1 MALAPG
7 EKLQHFEIL
16 ALIGKGGMGEVY
28 KARDTRLQ
36 REVAIKISEER
47 FSERFEREARVVAS
61 LNHPNICALFDIGP
75 NYLVMEYIE
84 GESPKGPLP
93 VETVLDY
100 AKQMAEAL
108 DAAHEKGITHRDLKP
123 GNLKITPEGKLK
135 VLDFG
140 LAKVDSASRPDVSN
154 ENSPTLTIG
163 MTEAGM
169 ILGTAAYMAPEQA
182 KGRAVDKRADIWAFG
197 VVLYE
202 LSTGKRLFKGDDVSD
217 TLASVLKDQP
227 DFDSV
232 PARLRPLL
240 ARCLE
245 KDPKKRLR
253 DIGDAL
259 SSLEDSAGAAARS
272 TPLLRKT
279 GRVWPWIAAAIATVA
294 AVAFATLYYTR
305 PSPEPHDLVRFTI
318 SAPPGYILNTTR
330 GGSPQYAASP
340 DGRYIAFVANLASSA
355 DAPNT
360 VWIRP
365 IGSLAAQRLENT
377 EGANFPFWSPDSKN
391 VAFFAGGKLMRI
403 PVAGG
408 SPITICQAE
417 DGEGGTWFKRGN
429 STDPSDEMILF
440 APGPRSG
447 IQRVAAT
454 GGVPVFV
461 TKLEKGESGHIFPQF
476 LPDGKRFLYFARGSK
491 PGIYVRSL
499 DSDTITFLI
508 GASNRALIA
517 PPDFLL
523 YLQDSTLLAQRW
535 DWNTLKP
542 ASEAIQIVDEVR
554 TGDGANGRNA
564 FTVSANGLLA
574 YRTGS
579 LEKAQYRWYTRDGK
593 LTGAAFELGSFRE
606 IAVSPDNKYAVLVK
620 ETSTDTD
627 LWLGDLASG
636 VLQRLTLSPDRDT
649 QPVWSPDSHR
659 VAFTRLTGSK
669 QGIYQTVIGSGKE
682 TLLYP
687 DIRLLEAW
695 TRDALVV
702 RFQDT
707 NTVALVPAPPED
719 AVGPLTEKPKTL
731 WEAKG
736 IVDEFRVSPDGKW
749 VAYMTQ
755 EGGMPEVWVAAFP
768 SFMNQRKVSTRSGVA
783 PLWRAD
789 GRELVYC
796 GEGGVLYSVDV
807 QTGATFEA
815 GTPKILKN
823 LSPTS
828 YVFSST
834 IHFYAMT
841 SDGQRFLVHDIP
853 GLEQQDADPLFVMM
867 NWPSLLGK

>member
-36 REVAIKISEER
+36 REVAIKISDER

-61 LNHPNICALFDIGP
+61 LNHPNICALFDVGP

-140 LAKVDSASRPDVSN
+140 LAKVHSPSRPDVSN

-182 KGRAVDKRADIWAFG
+182 KGKAVDKRADIWAFG

-240 ARCLE
+240 RRCLE

-259 SSLEDSAGAAARS
+259 SSLEDSAGAAIRS
-272 TPLLRKT
+272 TPLVKT

-294 AVAFATLYYTR
+294 AFAFATLYYSR
-305 PSPEPHDLVRFTI
+305 SSPTPPDLVRFTL
-318 SAPPGYILNTTR
+318 SAPPGYVFNTSR
-330 GGSPQYAASP
+330 SGSPEFAPSP
-340 DGRYIAFVANLASSA
+340 DGRYIAFVANAANSA
-355 DAPNT
+355 GAPNT
-360 VWIRP
+360 LWIRP
-365 IGSLAAQRLENT
+365 TGSLAAQRLENT
-377 EGANFPFWSPDSKN
+377 EGANYPFWSPDSKN
-391 VAFFAGGKLMRI
+391 IAFFARGKLRRLPI
-403 PVAGG
+403 SGG
-408 SPITICQAE
+408 SPITICDAE
-417 DGEGGTWFKRGN
+417 DGEGGTWFKQEN
-429 STDPSDEMILF
+429 SGSPADETILF
-440 APGPRSG
+440 APSPRAA
-447 IQRVAAT
+447 IQRVAAA
-454 GGVPVFV
+454 GGVPVPV
-461 TKLEKGESGHIFPQF
+461 TKLEKGETAHIFPQF
-476 LPDGKRFLYFARGSK
+476 LPDGKRFIYFVRGGFK

-499 DSDTITFLI
+499 DSGQTTFLI
-508 GASNRALIA
+508 DTRHRAVIA

-523 YLQDSTLLAQRW
+523 YVRDSTLFAQRW
-535 DWNTLKP
+535 DWKTLKP
-542 ASEAIQIVDEVR
+542 ASEPAALVDEVR
-554 TGDGANGRNA
+554 LGDGATGRNA
-564 FTVSANGLLA
+564 FTVSATGLLA

-593 LTGAAFELGSFRE
+593 PTGASFESGGFRE
-606 IAVSPDNKYAVLVK
+606 IAISPDNKYAAVVK
-620 ETSTDTD
+620 STGSDTD
-627 LWLGDLASG
+627 IWLGDLASG
-636 VLQRLTLSPDRDT
+636 VLSRLTSSPESDT
-649 QPVWSPDSHR
+649 QPVWSPDSRR
-659 VAFTRLTGSK
+659 VPFTRLTGNK
-669 QGIYQTVIGSGKE
+669 MGVYQTTIGSGKE
-682 TLLYP
+682 TLVYP

-695 TRDALVV
+695 THDGMVV
-702 RFQDT
+702 RFLDT
-707 NTVALVPAPPED
+707 NTVALLPAPPEN
-719 AVGPLTEKPKTL
+719 AVNPLTEKPRTL
-731 WEAKG
+731 LEAKAT
-736 IVDEFRVSPDGKW
+736 VDEFRVSPDGKW

-768 SFMNQRKVSTRSGVA
+768 SFTNIRKLSTHTGVA

-789 GRELVYC
+789 GKELVYC
-796 GEGGVLYSVDV
+796 GDDNTLYSVDV
-807 QTGATFEA
+807 NTGATFQA
-815 GTPKILKN
+815 GIPKAFIN
-823 LSPTS
+823 LPPTAF
-828 YVFSST
+828 VFSTT
-834 IHFYAMT
+834 IHLYAMT

-853 GLEQQDADPLFVMM
+853 RIDQENADPLFVMM

>member
-1 MALAPG
+1 MALTPG

-61 LNHPNICALFDIGP
+61 LNHPNICALFDVGP

-140 LAKVDSASRPDVSN
+140 LAKVNSTSRADVSN

-182 KGRAVDKRADIWAFG
+182 KGKIVDKRADIWAFG

-202 LSTGKRLFKGDDVSD
+202 LSTGKRLFKGEDVSD

-227 DFDSV
+227 DFDAV

-240 ARCLE
+240 MRCLE

-259 SSLEDSAGAAARS
+259 TALEDSTGAAPRS
-272 TPLLRKT
+272 TPLVRKT
-279 GRVWPWIAAAIATVA
+279 SHVWPWIAAAIATVA
-294 AVAFATLYYTR
+294 AVGFAILYYSR
-305 PSPEPHDLVRFTI
+305 SSPAPPDLVRFTL
-318 SAPPGYILNTTR
+318 SAPPGHIFNATR
-330 GGSPQYAASP
+330 GGSPQFAPSP
-340 DGRYIAFVANLASSA
+340 DGRYIAFVANAANSG
-355 DAPNT
+355 APNT
-360 VWIRP
+360 LWIRP
-365 IGSLAAQRLENT
+365 TGSLAAQRLENT
-377 EGANFPFWSPDSKN
+377 EGANFPFWSPDSRN
-391 VAFFAGGKLMRI
+391 IAFFAGGKLRRLPI
-403 PVAGG
+403 SGG
-408 SPITICQAE
+408 SPITICDAE
-417 DGEGGTWFKRGN
+417 DGEGGTWFKQGN
-429 STDPSDEMILF
+429 SGSPADETILF
-440 APGPRSG
+440 APSPRAA
-447 IQRVAAT
+447 IQRVAAA
-454 GGVPVFV
+454 GGVPVSV
-461 TKLEKGESGHIFPQF
+461 TKLEKGESAHIFPQF
-476 LPDGKRFLYFARGSK
+476 LPDGKRFIYFVRGGPK

-499 DSDTITFLI
+499 DSDQATFLI
-508 GASNRALIA
+508 DTRGRALIA

-523 YLQDSTLLAQRW
+523 YLRDSTLFAQRW
-535 DWNTLKP
+535 DWKALKP
-542 ASEAIQIVDEVR
+542 ASEPAALVDEVR
-554 TGDGANGRNA
+554 LGDGANGRNA
-564 FTVSANGLLA
+564 FTVSATGLLA

-593 LTGAAFELGSFRE
+593 PTGAAFESGGFRE
-606 IAVSPDNKYAVLVK
+606 IAVSPDNKYAAIVK
-620 ETSTDTD
+620 STGSDTD
-627 LWLGDLASG
+627 LWLADLASG
-636 VLQRLTLSPDRDT
+636 VLSRLTSSPESDT
-649 QPVWSPDSHR
+649 QPVWSPDSRR
-659 VAFTRLTGSK
+659 VAFTRVTGNK
-669 QGIYQTVIGSGKE
+669 MGIYQTAIGSGKE
-682 TLLYP
+682 TLVYP

-695 TRDALVV
+695 THDGLVV
-702 RFQDT
+702 RFLDI
-707 NTVALVPAPPED
+707 NTVALLPAPPEN
-719 AVGPLTEKPKTL
+719 AVGPLTEKPRTL
-731 WEAKG
+731 LEAKAT
-736 IVDEFRVSPDGKW
+736 VDQFRVSPDGKW

-755 EGGMPEVWVAAFP
+755 VSGMPEVWVAAFP
-768 SFMNQRKVSTRSGVA
+768 SFTNIRKLSTRTGVA

-789 GRELVYC
+789 GKELVYC
-796 GEGGVLYSVDV
+796 GEGNTLYSVDV
-807 QTGATFEA
+807 KTGATFEA
-815 GTPKILKN
+815 GTPKALN
-823 LSPTS
+823 LSPAAF
-828 YVFSST
+828 VFSTT
-834 IHFYAMT
+834 IHLYAMT
-841 SDGQRFLVHDIP
+841 SDSQRFLVHDIP
-853 GLEQQDADPLFVMM
+853 SVEQENGDPLFVMM